1 MKERVSEYN
10 ELLHFKLSSKRNL
23 IFKWR
28 FNNINRL
35 KRGYG
40 VKSKIAHRELEKR
53 TRHYRIRSW

>member
-10 ELLHFKLSSKRNL
+10 ELLHFQLASKHNL
-23 IFKWR
+23 KFKWR

-40 VKSKIAHRELEKR
+40 VKSKIAHRELEKQC
-53 TRHYRIRSW
+53 RHYRIRN